1 MTTQTVTL
9 TIAQLM
15 NPALLIQALVM
26 QGVDVST
33 VPYLFWNNIYTGP
46 LRKAIATNQTPD
58 YATNAAKYEEY
69 IKTKYNDAF
78 LAIRE
83 SANKPK
89 AQQPTTALESPKTA
103 QNSVIQ
109 PMPTVTAQ
117 QPTIQPTVTA
127 ESMTLA
133 QWLES
138 QYGLSESAVDSV
150 ILTLGDSH
158 IETYALLCNKAIE
171 SYASDSPLS
180 KSSRAYKAQTSA
192 IRKAIA
198 SESSRRKV
206 YVDYMN
212 TSATPAVESAVE
224 TATPTAPTAPTTPA
238 VDNNMLLMLAE
249 QMKQQG
255 ELLARLMAQ
264 ANSVK

>member
-1 MTTQTVTL
+1 MNALIQL
-9 TIAQLM
+9 TIAQLQ

-33 VPYLFWNNIYTGP
+33 TPYLFWNNIYTAP

-89 AQQPTTALESPKTA
+89 PQQPTTALESPKTA
-103 QNSVIQ
+103 QNSAIQ

-117 QPTIQPTVTA
+117 QPTATA
-127 ESMTLA
+127 ESMSLA

-212 TSATPAVESAVE
+212 TSATQPTVTAES
-224 TATPTAPTAPTTPA
+224 TAQQPTTLTLESLA
-238 VDNNMLLMLAE
+238 VMM
-249 QMKQQG
+249 QQQSQ
-255 ELLARLMAQ
+255 LLAMFMQ
-264 ANSVK
+264 QQTQK